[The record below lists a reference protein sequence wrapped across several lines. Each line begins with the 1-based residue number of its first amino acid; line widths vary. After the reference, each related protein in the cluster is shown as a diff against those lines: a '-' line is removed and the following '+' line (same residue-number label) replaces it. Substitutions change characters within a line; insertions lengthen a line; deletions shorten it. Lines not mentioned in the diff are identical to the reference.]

1 MGISSLMGY
10 KDGGDADAKKDTFDT
25 SFDKYQSRLSALRT
39 PSQPV
44 SFYDVASKLGAG
56 LLAQQAE
63 KFPSIGRGLGL
74 GFQSLSEEIAKRR
87 EQKRKEE
94 EAVAMKAMELA
105 ITDERQAQKYLNDY
119 ALKMIDMAN
128 KDIKTITLDTSML
141 VGAVGPDGEPL
152 VNTQTGV
159 PFRDETTLKA
169 NDPYVSEL
177 LGLGAV
183 AKDRAGVTINQ
194 QGGNELDKRRA
205 ANIADAE
212 AKWQEEAD
220 AATALRDQVAI
231 ARALAEDLGEKGFGA
246 AESLTL
252 GMRNIIAGLG
262 FDNLVDVDKL
272 ATQQAL
278 TQTSIGFV
286 MALVGKTKGA
296 ISNRE
301 MEIFFAASPTLGS
314 TYEGYMKQLEL
325 LERFSRRDRDFYFDY
340 LEKMD
345 EIEERQ
351 PPVSEQKKYTELE
364 KYAEE
369 WRDDPENSLFTP
381 EETEMLENIVK
392 TRQGL
397 ADDFVPRDFEKL
409 FNDKKEEIAKKAKIE
424 SAISSQSNQD
434 ELIKMRDE
442 IESKLNNNEYP
453 EDEIEK
459 RKKQLRQLN
468 AELASG

>member
-1 MGISSLMGY
+1 MTISRMGISSLMGY

-105 ITDERQAQKYLNDY
+105 ITDERQAEKYLNDY

-152 VNTQTGV
+152 LNTQTGV
-159 PFRDETTLKA
+159 AFRDETTLKA

-220 AATALRDQVAI
+220 AATALRDQISI
-231 ARALAEDLGEKGFGA
+231 ARGIAEELGERNFGTVDAATLGLKKFILDLGFEG
-246 AESLTL
+246 
-252 GMRNIIAGLG
+252 
-262 FDNLVDVDKL
+262 LVDKKIIERQEEL
-272 ATQQAL
+272 QQN
-278 TQTSIGFV
+278 SIGFV

-301 MEIFFAASPTLGS
+301 MDIFFAASPTLAT
-314 TYEGYMKQLEL
+314 TYGGYMNMLNYMDRIAELTEKYNEEWQAKQLEL
-325 LERFSRRDRDFYFDY
+325 ENKTIS
-340 LEKMD
+340 
-345 EIEERQ
+345 EINAEFAKFKREFKQKPENKLFQTDAERQ
-351 PPVSEQKKYTELE
+351 QLE
-364 KYAEE
+364 SIADKDTYNQV
-369 WRDDPENSLFTP
+369 NSNYLRIQRQVQDQQQQDSMAKLRTDIM
-381 EETEMLENIVK
+381 TEM
-392 TRQGL
+392 
-397 ADDFVPRDFEKL
+397 ADANTTAER
-409 FNDKKEEIAKKAKIE
+409 KKELQNLLDQMGE
-424 SAISSQSNQD
+424 
-434 ELIKMRDE
+434 
-442 IESKLNNNEYP
+442 
-453 EDEIEK
+453 
-459 RKKQLRQLN
+459 
-468 AELASG
+468 

>member
-10 KDGGDADAKKDTFDT
+10 QEGGDVDTKKDTFDT
-25 SFDKYQSRLSALRT
+25 SFDKYQKRLSALRT

-141 VGAVGPDGEPL
+141 VGAVGPDGEPII
-152 VNTQTGV
+152 NTQTGV

-169 NDPYVSEL
+169 NDPYISEL

-183 AKDRAGVTINQ
+183 TKDRAGVTINQ

-231 ARALAEDLGEKGFGA
+231 ARSLAQDLGPDGFGA
-246 AESLTL
+246 AENLTL
-252 GMRNIIAGLG
+252 GMRNIMAGLG

-301 MEIFFAASPTLGS
+301 MDIFFAASPTLGS
-314 TYEGYMKQLEL
+314 TYQGYIKMLGYMDRIAEL
-325 LERFSRRDRDFYFDY
+325 SERYN
-340 LEKMD
+340 
-345 EIEERQ
+345 
-351 PPVSEQKKYTELE
+351 
-364 KYAEE
+364 EE
-369 WRDDPENSLFTP
+369 WSKELVKLANEPIEVVHAAFTNFKKEFKAKPENKLFQTS
-381 EETEMLENIVK
+381 EEKQQLENI
-392 TRQGL
+392 
-397 ADDFVPRDFEKL
+397 ADKDTYNQVNSNYLRIQEQLQDEQKQDSMAKL
-409 FNDKKEEIAKKAKIE
+409 RADIMTEMADANTTPERKEELQRLLDQMGE
-424 SAISSQSNQD
+424 
-434 ELIKMRDE
+434 
-442 IESKLNNNEYP
+442 
-453 EDEIEK
+453 
-459 RKKQLRQLN
+459 
-468 AELASG
+468 

>member
-10 KDGGDADAKKDTFDT
+10 QEGGDVDTKKDTFDT

-63 KFPSIGRGLGL
+63 KFPSIGRGLGM

-141 VGAVGPDGEPL
+141 VGAVGPDGEPII
-152 VNTQTGV
+152 NTQTGV

-169 NDPYVSEL
+169 NDPYISEL

-183 AKDRAGVTINQ
+183 TKDRAGVTINQ

-231 ARALAEDLGEKGFGA
+231 ARSLAQDLGPDGFGA
-246 AESLTL
+246 AENLTL
-252 GMRNIIAGLG
+252 GMRNIMAGLG

-301 MEIFFAASPTLGS
+301 MDIFFAASPTLGS
-314 TYEGYMKQLEL
+314 TYEGYMQMLGYMDRIAELTEKYNAEWQAKQLDL
-325 LERFSRRDRDFYFDY
+325 QGASIS
-340 LEKMD
+340 
-345 EIEERQ
+345 EINAEFAKFKREFKQKPENKLFQTDAERQ
-351 PPVSEQKKYTELE
+351 QLESIADKDTYNEVNSNYLRIQRQVQDEQQQDSMAKLRADIMTEM
-364 KYAEE
+364 A
-369 WRDDPENSLFTP
+369 DANTTP
-381 EETEMLENIVK
+381 E
-392 TRQGL
+392 R
-397 ADDFVPRDFEKL
+397 
-409 FNDKKEEIAKKAKIE
+409 KEELQRLLDQMGE
-424 SAISSQSNQD
+424 
-434 ELIKMRDE
+434 
-442 IESKLNNNEYP
+442 
-453 EDEIEK
+453 
-459 RKKQLRQLN
+459 
-468 AELASG
+468 